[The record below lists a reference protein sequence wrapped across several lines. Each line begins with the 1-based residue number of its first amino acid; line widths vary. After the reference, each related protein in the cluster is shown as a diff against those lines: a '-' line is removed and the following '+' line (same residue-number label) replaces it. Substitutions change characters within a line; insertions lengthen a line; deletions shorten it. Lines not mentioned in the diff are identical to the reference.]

1 MLGLTLDEFPTIE
14 QFREEAFKSLEENY
28 QVDDSMK
35 AIFNYFKHES
45 QYFYA
50 REMHSTNT
58 MMI

>member
-1 MLGLTLDEFPTIE
+1 MLGLTLDELPSIE

-45 QYFYA
+45 QYFFTLEKCTA
-50 REMHSTNT
+50 R
-58 MMI
+58 IG